1 MPQPTAAEQPGAAIA
16 VESTTEASM
25 KRLGW
30 IVIAAVASTVLGCS
44 TNDPLYTSP
53 KYVPGYTPG
62 ASSAKLAQAK
72 EYNPNANWQ

>member
-1 MPQPTAAEQPGAAIA
+1 
-16 VESTTEASM
+16 M

-30 IVIAAVASTVLGCS
+30 IVIAAVMSTVLGCS

>member
-1 MPQPTAAEQPGAAIA
+1 
-16 VESTTEASM
+16 M

-30 IVIAAVASTVLGCS
+30 IVIAAVASTLLGCS

-62 ASSAKLAQAK
+62 ASSAKLEQAK
-72 EYNPNANWQ
+72 EYNPHANWSER